1 MIEQRSEEWFNQRLG
16 KFTSSN
22 IHKLMGIKGLG
33 ETGNTYCF
41 ELAVDLVEGRDL
53 GDNLVT
59 FDMQRGIDLEPFA
72 IEKFTELMSLRFV
85 KVEQTGFIE
94 LNDYTGSSPDS
105 LVGDDG
111 VLEIKCP
118 KRDNFFKIVAND
130 YEAIKKEYFL
140 QMQHQMYCT
149 NRNIAYFFN
158 FYIHNGNPLWHLIE
172 VPRDDETIEK
182 MEGRIEQ
189 AKEIRDSYI
198 DQILSNIQYKQFEF

>member
-33 ETGNTYCF
+33 DTGKTYCF
-41 ELAVDLVEGRDL
+41 ELAVDIVQGIDL
-53 GDNLVT
+53 SDNFVSY
-59 FDMQRGIDLEPFA
+59 DMQRGIDLEPFA
-72 IEKFTELMSLRFV
+72 FQKFTELMEVDFI
-85 KVEQTGFIE
+85 KVESTGFIE
-94 LNDYTGSSPDS
+94 LNDYTGSSPDG
-105 LVGDDG
+105 LVGIDET
-111 VLEIKCP
+111 LEIKCL
-118 KRDNFFKIVAND
+118 KRDNFFKIVAED
-130 YEAIKKEYFL
+130 YEGIKKEHFL
-140 QMQHQMYCT
+140 QMQHQLYCT
-149 NRNIAYFFN
+149 DRKVANYFN
-158 FYIHNGNPLWHLIE
+158 FYIHNGEPLWHLIK